1 MDAVL
6 RFWRAVPDAHFVF
19 AGDGPQ
25 TDNLKAQIACLGVA
39 GRVHLLGLRRDVA
52 NVLAGLDLF
61 VLPTREEALGTAY
74 IEAMAMGLPI
84 VGTQVGGV
92 PEVVGDGITACWCR
106 QDDSLACRGDYPV
119 RSRPGHARPW
129 QRAAVT
135 GWPAT
140 S

>member
-1 MDAVL
+1 MA
-6 RFWRAVPDAHFVF
+6 
-19 AGDGPQ
+19 Q
-25 TDNLKAQIACLGVA
+25 TDNLRQIARLGVA

-92 PEVVGDGITACWCR
+92 PEVVGDGDNGLLVPV
-106 QDDSLACRGDYPV
+106 DDSPPLAGRLSACSTTSHTRGHG
-119 RSRPGHARPW
+119 S
-129 QRAAVT
+129 AAVT